1 MILKNTDAS
10 QTFSVIPR
18 TYGNQFTM
26 EIRDDSTNVATLY
39 EIDDATTVGNYLT
52 FTKTLNPVLIENHY
66 YDLRLFVDDNVW
78 NTNYNIWNDYDFLW
92 NVGAILKTNLYK
104 DRIFCTNQTIDQNN
118 DQYYQV
124 NKDQYVEDDSFNNE
138 YIVV

>member
-18 TYGNQFTM
+18 NYGNQFSM
-26 EIRDDSTNVATLY
+26 EIRDDSTNVSTIY

-52 FTKTLNPVLIENHY
+52 FTETLNPVLIENHY

-124 NKDQYVEDDSFNNE
+124 NKDQYIEDDSFNNE